1 MAITAAMVK
10 ELREKT
16 GAGMLDCK
24 KALVEADGDMN
35 AAIDFLR
42 EKGIAKAAAKGDR
55 IAAEGLTA
63 VAVDGNK
70 AALVEINS
78 ETDFVAK
85 NEHFQSLVQNIADA
99 VLRNGSETA
108 EAALAS
114 EYEAGKTIDTYISE
128 EASTIGEKISLR
140 RVALFAKEDNAAFG
154 SYLHMGGRIGSVV
167 VIEGTTDEA
176 VAKDVSMHIAA
187 ARPLYVDRSSVTEEE
202 KAREEKVLT
211 EQALNEGKPANIV
224 EKMIAGR
231 MNKFYEEICL
241 VDQTFVKDPDFKVGK
256 YVESKGG
263 KIVSF
268 VRFEVGEGMEK
279 REENFAEEVMNQ
291 LKK

>member
-24 KALVEADGDMN
+24 KALVETDGDMN
-35 AAIDFLR
+35 AAVDFLR

-85 NEHFQSLVQNIADA
+85 NERFQTLVQNIANA
-99 VLRNGSETA
+99 VLRNGLETA

-140 RVALFAKEDNAAFG
+140 RVALFTKADDAAFG

-167 VIEGTTDEA
+167 VIEGTTDET
-176 VAKDVSMHIAA
+176 VAKDVAMHIAA
-187 ARPLYVDRSSVTEEE
+187 ARPLYVDRTSVTEEE

-224 EKMIAGR
+224 EKMIVGR
-231 MNKFYEEICL
+231 MNKFFEEICL

-263 KIVSF
+263 KVVSF